1 MKIALA
7 IPYNPLEEVGGLELG
22 TIRLA
27 RALQEMGNTVRVVT
41 KGQTGQYQ
49 NVDILGF
56 PSFPAICQFL
66 VGSEADFDVIHWLE
80 IFPDPGEIELQGMVS
95 GILRS
100 LGKTVVL
107 MVATSGNLK
116 TRGSGKVA
124 TPLIQ
129 TTMDAYV
136 ISNPGQREE
145 FAEAGITANIYD
157 FGLGIDTRNEF
168 TPVSSDQVESIRRE
182 LDLPQNAVI
191 CLYIG
196 RFVERKRP
204 DFLLKAW
211 QSLSDLYDKVCLV
224 VVGSGMG
231 QDDSIEDSVKQL
243 EEQSTGV
250 ILRDVTSLPH
260 LYYQASD
267 IILLPSSRE
276 GQPNVLL
283 EAMACGKVVVGSA
296 IPGIQEMLINEE
308 TGLSFPPDDLGQFES
323 AIRRLVSSPELRRIL
338 GIQAREEVTSKK
350 DVQDVAKQYVRL
362 YNELRKEETK

>member
-22 TIRLA
+22 TVRLA
-27 RALQEMGNTVRVVT
+27 RALQEMGNKVCVVT

-49 NVDILGF
+49 DIDILGF
-56 PSFPAICQFL
+56 PSFPAICRFL
-66 VGSEADFDVIHWLE
+66 VSGDADFDVIHWLE

-116 TRGSGKVA
+116 TRGLGKVS

-136 ISNPGQREE
+136 ISNPGQIAE
-145 FAEAGITANIYD
+145 FADAGITDHIYD
-157 FGLGIDTRNEF
+157 FGMGIDTRNEF
-168 TPVSSDQVESIRRE
+168 TVVSPEQVKNIRAE
-182 LDLPQNAVI
+182 LNLPQDAVI

-211 QSLSDLYDKVCLV
+211 QSLSDIYDKVCLV

-231 QDDSIEDSVKQL
+231 QDDSIEESVRL
-243 EEQSTGV
+243 LVEQSKGV
-250 ILRDVTSLPH
+250 ILRDITSMPH

-296 IPGIQEMLINEE
+296 ISGIQEMLVDGE
-308 TGLSFPPDDLGQFES
+308 TGLSFSPDDREQFEL

-338 GIQAREEVTSKK
+338 GLNAREK
-350 DVQDVAKQYVRL
+350 VAKEKDIHDIARRYVEL
-362 YNELRKEETK
+362 YTELRKEDPT